1 MKRAFVDI
9 PEGQMHYRF
18 EGQGEPLLLLHAAV
32 TSSNEFSRV
41 MPFLSKHYLV
51 IAMDFMGNGD
61 SDSAPDQYQILDHA
75 RTVVSFMRNLGIKK
89 TNLLGKNAGANVA
102 AELAINWPELVNK
115 LILSGVGYF
124 PDPSEGITLTG
135 HPDKNFTSRVD
146 IKPDGSHLMEWWRRA
161 SFWEAPLDILEER
174 VLEYVEGGPRGEEI
188 HWASGAYNLKLRMPL
203 INCPTL
209 VLSGTLD
216 PFYPVVEKIKEL
228 LPNGKL
234 AVIEKGS
241 IWVTRVMPNEY
252 ANEVL
257 SFLKTDK

>member
-1 MKRAFVDI
+1 MKKAYCDI
-9 PEGQMHYRF
+9 PEGQIHYRF

-32 TSSNEFSRV
+32 TSSNEYSRV
-41 MPFLSKHYLV
+41 IPLLSQHYRV
-51 IAMDFMGNGD
+51 IAMDFLGNGD
-61 SDSAPDQYQILDHA
+61 SDPSPYQYQMVDYA
-75 RTVVSFMRNLGIKK
+75 RIVISFMDSLGIKES
-89 TNLLGKNAGANVA
+89 NILGKNAGANVA
-102 AELAINWPELVNK
+102 AELAINWPERVNK

-124 PDPSEGITLTG
+124 PDASEGIVLRG
-135 HPDKNFTSRVD
+135 HPDKNFTSQVD
-146 IKPDGSHLMEWWRRA
+146 IKYDGSHLMEWWRRA
-161 SFWEAPLDILEER
+161 SFWGAPVDILEER
-174 VLEYVEGGPRGEEI
+174 LLEYVKAGPRGEEI
-188 HWASGAYNLKLRMPL
+188 HWASGAYNLNLRLPL

-252 ANEVL
+252 AKEVL
-257 SFLKTDK
+257 SFLKTDN